1 LVVTS
6 SYVHQSK
13 PEENN
18 VNLKTVSGAA
28 IELSDVAFGRE
39 FNEAL
44 VHQVV
49 VAYLSGGRQGSKAQK
64 SRADVSGGGKKPFKQ
79 KGTGRARAGSIR
91 SPIWRGG
98 GKTFAARPQDWAQKV
113 NRKMYRGAMQ
123 CILAELVRQER
134 LVLVEEIGVTAPKTK
149 ELLARLTELNA
160 TRALII
166 TDAVDENLYLAARNL
181 PHVEVVDSKAVDPV
195 SLIAYEKVIMSV
207 SAAKQLEVE
216 LG

>member
-1 LVVTS
+1 M
-6 SYVHQSK
+6 
-13 PEENN
+13 
-18 VNLKTVSGAA
+18 NLKTVSGAA

-49 VAYLSGGRQGSKAQK
+49 VAYLAGGRQGSKAQK
-64 SRADVSGGGKKPFKQ
+64 SRGEVSGGGKKPFKQ

-98 GKTFAARPQDWAQKV
+98 GKTFAARPQDWSQKV

-123 CILAELVRQER
+123 CILAELVRQDR
-134 LVLVEEIGVTAPKTK
+134 LVLIEELNVASPKTK
-149 ELLARLTELNA
+149 DLLATLTALNA
-160 TRALII
+160 TKALIV
-166 TDAVDENLYLAARNL
+166 TDSVDENLYLAARNL
-181 PHVEVVDSKAVDPV
+181 PHVDVIDTAAVDPV
-195 SLIAYEKVIMSV
+195 SLISFEKVVMSV
-207 SAAKQLEVE
+207 NAAKKLEVE

>member
-1 LVVTS
+1 M
-6 SYVHQSK
+6 
-13 PEENN
+13 
-18 VNLKTVSGAA
+18 NLKTVSGTA
-28 IELSDVAFGRE
+28 IELSEVAFGKE

-49 VAYLSGGRQGSKAQK
+49 TAYLAGGRQGTRAQK
-64 SRADVSGGGKKPFKQ
+64 TRAEVSGRGKKPFKQ

-91 SPIWRGG
+91 SPLWRGG
-98 GKTFAARPQDWAQKV
+98 GKIFAAKPQDWAQKV

-134 LVLVEEIGVTAPKTK
+134 LVLIEDISVQTPKTK
-149 ELLARLTELNA
+149 ELVAKLTALGVSN
-160 TRALII
+160 ALIV

-181 PHVEVVDSKAVDPV
+181 PHVEVIDTAAVDPV
-195 SLIAYEKVIMSV
+195 SLIGFDKVLMSV
-207 SAAKQLEVE
+207 PAAKKLEVE